1 MKMTVWTYYT
11 AQGVATLIENERT
24 YRADSPAVAEELE
37 LGERVLTDP
46 GLVHVP
52 TLRAWTER

>member
-1 MKMTVWTYYT
+1 MKTTLWTYYT
-11 AQGVATLIENERT
+11 AQGVATLVENGRT

-46 GLVHVP
+46 ALVHVP